1 MLTPDIIQQLGVKD
15 DQVKDLNTFIETAK
29 LTPEVEKV
37 LHTGLINLTAELKKS
52 YDGKANENA
61 ENIISGAA
69 KKLTDVTGIQREQG
83 EKYADFLIRASAKHL
98 EAKEAKL
105 TARQAEL
112 EEKIKNGNVSETV
125 KKELEETK
133 AKLQTLLQIEAE
145 YEKVKDIAPKYTEL
159 EKSYNSMKIGNA
171 FGSVKPS
178 FPDTVNQY
186 EAAAKWNAFVSGV
199 QSKYNI
205 EIVDGEAIAIDKEN
219 QYKTS
224 KLSELVAKDETIQT
238 LVKGRTQ
245 IGPGFKK
252 PVTKLEGIPFE
263 IPENATSEERQ
274 KAIKEYLLNELKLPI
289 HSAKYA
295 EEFSRLNSEIYKK
308 QQKTA

>member
-37 LHTGLINLTAELKKS
+37 LHTGLLNLTAELKKT

-69 KKLTDVTGIQREQG
+69 KKLTDVTGVQREQG
-83 EKYADFLIRASAKHL
+83 EKYADFLVRASAKHM

-105 TARQAEL
+105 TARQAEP

-133 AKLQTLLQIEAE
+133 VKLQDLLKKEAE
-145 YEKVKDIAPKYTEL
+145 YEKIKPIAEKYPEL
-159 EKSYNSMKIGNA
+159 EKSFNTMKITNA

-186 EAAAKWNAFVSGV
+186 EASAKWNAFVAGV
-199 QSKYNI
+199 QAKHNI

-219 QYKTS
+219 QYKPF
-224 KLSELVAKDETIQT
+224 KLSELVGKDETIQA
-238 LVKGRTQ
+238 LIKGRVQT
-245 IGPGFKK
+245 GPGFKK
-252 PVTKLEGIPFE
+252 PEVKIEGIPFAV
-263 IPENATSEERQ
+263 PENATSEEKQ
-274 KAIKEYLLNELKLPI
+274 KAIREYLLNELKIPLHDPR
-289 HSAKYA
+289 YA
-295 EEFSRLNSEIYKK
+295 VEFGRWNVEISKK